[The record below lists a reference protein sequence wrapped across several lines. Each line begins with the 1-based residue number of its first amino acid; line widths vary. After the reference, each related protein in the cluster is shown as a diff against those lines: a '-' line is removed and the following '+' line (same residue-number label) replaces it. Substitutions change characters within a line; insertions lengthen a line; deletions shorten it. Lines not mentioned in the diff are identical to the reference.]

1 MTSYQQQQQQPPP
14 PSPAAPSGPS
24 TSSTSTRNSKL
35 DQIIQNFYTKTAQ
48 IVIQARCT
56 PSHDAR
62 YGKPTHLR
70 GSSTTK
76 KMNKWFNIA
85 TEDVELLREDLKY
98 WRTMAVQSA
107 EDNKE
112 PPPMILDIYLD
123 TSKLSHNQSLVVA
136 DDNLRWGCVELR
148 TAEAHH
154 VDRILIE
161 SWELTLK
168 HPFPEYAVDLPN
180 LYKRSIVFFRS
191 LHSLTRLL
199 PSYDLYRKL
208 HKSSDAANSLSI
220 GYRLSTASGHRTSTE
235 IALDTPIIE
244 SDARKPTKLY
254 EFNDIVTPVGTFK
267 LNVQYR
273 RNCDFRIEDAE
284 RDLSAQF
291 IDMDEQFFTP
301 TMAKYQQ
308 QQGKQ
313 KQKQQETDDY
323 FQPATAAKST
333 TATRPVSMFA
343 QSTQR
348 ASLESKLENAMKQTD
363 DDLRPSSLTSKHP
376 TDISTTPR
384 PFSSSSRNPHAE
396 SPTTGSVAGTP
407 SSRRAS
413 APFVVSPF
421 KSPFLSSSPQAES
434 IFSGAGSG
442 GSTRHYSSTVSSDR
456 SRPVDSGSFGRK
468 IEFSSSFD
476 KYKSSPTNRNTA
488 TGDSPSST
496 SMMRRWSR
504 ASDHSSIHIKS
515 EHDDDGDDDDD
526 DLAKFVKFVGSNQ
539 ELRLFQDQRSNSAT
553 QMLSSASDSASS
565 AAGSS
570 MMMGASM
577 SKKAALSHF
586 QSLRDTHNSLS
597 DSLTSSMLISNA
609 SASSAGGGGGGAT
622 AATATGVGSASIS
635 SQQHDPVT
643 GISPVSST
651 SSTGRSYQ
659 PIIPSPLHAEQ
670 RSTSPVHIPRS
681 FPQLRSLTNPHNALR
696 LARLNPGE
704 GPHPQQHEDGG
715 DDNNDQEEDYQ
726 HDRRRRHPS
735 KRGDSSASSS
745 YGSGNNDLSAF
756 STYPQDHHHQHL
768 NMLRNTAA
776 ATTGHTGGRA
786 IGTPNPMPRE
796 PSSDHAQQQQ
806 QQQQQQHQQQ
816 RPEHSR
822 SIVANDRY
830 QLQRS
835 QHNMDSSDNSLMQD
849 NANASSGPSRANN
862 SSLMDD
868 DDSLVFKMSELECEG
883 PPSLSPSFTKPMSSA
898 PSPSSNSSKQ
908 HELFRYKTSSSGATA
923 QHVFNNHSSSS
934 SVATSPTNATNNR
947 VNEHF
952 LELTPTP
959 LSPPLLHRLQNI
971 SMSTVTEEEER
982 NSGLLSASGSS
993 NKSDANN
1000 TPTSNPATSTIT
1012 KPSHLPFNGW

>member
-1 MTSYQQQQQQPPP
+1 MTSYQQPTPP
-14 PSPAAPSGPS
+14 PAAPSGPS
-24 TSSTSTRNSKL
+24 TSSASTRNSKL

-48 IVIQARCT
+48 IIIQARCT
-56 PSHDAR
+56 PGHDAR
-62 YGKPTHLR
+62 YGKSINLK
-70 GSSTTK
+70 GSTTAK

-85 TEDVELLREDLKY
+85 TEDAELLREDLKY
-98 WRTMAVQSA
+98 WRTMAVQST
-107 EDNKE
+107 EDRE

-136 DDNLRWGCVELR
+136 DDNLRWGCVELK
-148 TAEAHH
+148 TADAHH
-154 VDRILIE
+154 IDRILVE

-168 HPFPEYAVDLPN
+168 HPFPEHAVDLPN

-208 HKSSDAANSLSI
+208 HKSNDAAHPLSI
-220 GYRLSTASGHRTSTE
+220 GYRLSTSSGHHRSTE
-235 IALDTPIIE
+235 ISLDTPIID

-254 EFNDIVTPVGTFK
+254 EFNDIVTPIGTFK
-267 LNVQYR
+267 LNVNYR
-273 RNCDFRIEDAE
+273 RNCDFRTEDAE

-308 QQGKQ
+308 QQQQQQGKQ
-313 KQKQQETDDY
+313 KQQQQQDADDY
-323 FQPATAAKST
+323 FRSPPAAT
-333 TATRPVSMFA
+333 TTRPVSMLTP
-343 QSTQR
+343 STQR
-348 ASLESKLENAMKQTD
+348 ASLESRLESAMKHAD
-363 DDLRPSSLTSKHP
+363 DDYRPSSLTAMSKHP
-376 TDISTTPR
+376 TDTSTTAR
-384 PFSSSSRNPHAE
+384 PFSSSSRHMHAE
-396 SPTTGSVAGTP
+396 SPTTGSA

-442 GSTRHYSSTVSSDR
+442 GSTRHYASTVSSDR

-476 KYKSSPTNRNTA
+476 KYKSSPTNRTTTA
-488 TGDSPSST
+488 GDSPSSA

-504 ASDHSSIHIKS
+504 ASDHSSINIKS
-515 EHDDDGDDDDD
+515 EHDDDGGDDDDD

-539 ELRLFQDQRSNSAT
+539 ELRLFQDQRSNSTT
-553 QMLSSASDSASS
+553 QMLSSASDSTSS
-565 AAGSS
+565 AGGGAGSS
-570 MMMGASM
+570 MMMGASV

-597 DSLTSSMLISNA
+597 DSLTSSMLIGNA
-609 SASSAGGGGGGAT
+609 SASSAGGGGAAAAGEGGA
-622 AATATGVGSASIS
+622 GSASTS

-704 GPHPQQHEDGG
+704 GPHHSHQQQDG
-715 DDNNDQEEDYQ
+715 DNDEEDDYH
-726 HDRRRRHPS
+726 HDRRRRRHS
-735 KRGDSSASSS
+735 RREGDTSASSS

-776 ATTGHTGGRA
+776 ATTGHTGDRA
-786 IGTPNPMPRE
+786 IGTPNPYDRPMPRE
-796 PSSDHAQQQQ
+796 GSSGHVQQQQ
-806 QQQQQQHQQQ
+806 QQRQQQQQEQT
-816 RPEHSR
+816 R
-822 SIVANDRY
+822 SIVGSDRH

-835 QHNMDSSDNSLMQD
+835 QHNMDSSDNSLLQD

-883 PPSLSPSFTKPMSSA
+883 PLPLSPSFTKPTSSTT
-898 PSPSSNSSKQ
+898 PSNNKQ
-908 HELFRYKTSSSGATA
+908 HDLFRYKASGGNAT
-923 QHVFNNHSSSS
+923 HVFSNHSGSS

-993 NKSDANN
+993 NKSDGN
-1000 TPTSNPATSTIT
+1000 TPTSNSTTTTTTTTTT
-1012 KPSHLPFNGW
+1012 KPSHLPFDGW

>member
-1 MTSYQQQQQQPPP
+1 MTSYQQSQ
-14 PSPAAPSGPS
+14 SPAAPSGPS

-56 PSHDAR
+56 PTHDAR
-62 YGKPTHLR
+62 YGKSTSLK
-70 GSSTTK
+70 GSTTTK

-98 WRTMAVQSA
+98 WRTMAVQST
-107 EDNKE
+107 EDKE

-123 TSKLSHNQSLVVA
+123 TSSLSHNQSLVVA
-136 DDNLRWGCVELR
+136 DDNLRWGCVELK
-148 TAEAHH
+148 TADAHH
-154 VDRILIE
+154 IDRILIE

-168 HPFPEYAVDLPN
+168 HPYPEYAVDLPN

-208 HKSSDAANSLSI
+208 HKSNDATHSLSI
-220 GYRLSTASGHRTSTE
+220 GYRLSTSSGHGKSTE
-235 IALDTPIIE
+235 ISLDTPIIE

-254 EFNDIVTPVGTFK
+254 EFNDIVTPIGTFK
-267 LNVQYR
+267 LNVNYR
-273 RNCDFRIEDAE
+273 RNCDFRIEDSE

-308 QQGKQ
+308 QQQLQQQQGKQ
-313 KQKQQETDDY
+313 KQKQQQDTNDY
-323 FQPATAAKST
+323 FRPPTATTAA
-333 TATRPVSMFA
+333 RPVSMLT
-343 QSTQR
+343 QSSPR
-348 ASLESKLENAMKQTD
+348 ASLESKLENAMKQSHAD
-363 DDLRPSSLTSKHP
+363 DDYRPSSLNSMSKHP
-376 TDISTTPR
+376 IDTSAAR
-384 PFSSSSRNPHAE
+384 PFSSSSRNPTAE
-396 SPTTGSVAGTP
+396 SPTTTSAAGTP

-434 IFSGAGSG
+434 IFTGAGSG

-476 KYKSSPTNRNTA
+476 KYKSSPTNRTA
-488 TGDSPSST
+488 TGDSPSSA

-504 ASDHSSIHIKS
+504 ASDHSSINIKA
-515 EHDDDGDDDDD
+515 EHDNDGDDDDDD

-539 ELRLFQDQRSNSAT
+539 ELRLFQDQRSNSTT
-553 QMLSSASDSASS
+553 QMLSSASDSVSS
-565 AAGSS
+565 AGGGGSGGGGASS

-597 DSLTSSMLISNA
+597 DSLTSSMLIGNA
-609 SASSAGGGGGGAT
+609 SASSAGGGAGA
-622 AATATGVGSASIS
+622 GSASTS

-681 FPQLRSLTNPHNALR
+681 FPQLRSLTNPQNALR

-704 GPHPQQHEDGG
+704 GPHHSQRQQAEE
-715 DDNNDQEEDYQ
+715 DDNDEEDDC
-726 HDRRRRHPS
+726 HCDRRRRRQS
-735 KRGDSSASSS
+735 RREDTSASSS

-756 STYPQDHHHQHL
+756 STYPQDHHNQHL

-786 IGTPNPMPRE
+786 IGTPIPYDRPVPRDG
-796 PSSDHAQQQQ
+796 SSGGHPQQQQ
-806 QQQQQQHQQQ
+806 QQRQEQ
-816 RPEHSR
+816 RR
-822 SIVANDRY
+822 SIVGSDRY

-835 QHNMDSSDNSLMQD
+835 QHNMDSSDNSLIQD

-883 PPSLSPSFTKPMSSA
+883 PPPPPSPSFTKPMSST
-898 PSPSSNSSKQ
+898 PSPNNKQ
-908 HELFRYKTSSSGATA
+908 HDLLRYKTSGGNTPN
-923 QHVFNNHSSSS
+923 VFSNHSSSS

-993 NKSDANN
+993 NKSDSN
-1000 TPTSNPATSTIT
+1000 TPTSNMAATTT
-1012 KPSHLPFNGW
+1012 KTSHFPFDGW